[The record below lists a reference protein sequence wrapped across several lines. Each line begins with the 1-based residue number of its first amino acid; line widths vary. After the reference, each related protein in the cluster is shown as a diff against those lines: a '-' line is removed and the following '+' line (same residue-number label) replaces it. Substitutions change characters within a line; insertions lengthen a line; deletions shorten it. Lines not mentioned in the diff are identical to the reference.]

1 MITKIEILPNDLHV
15 HFSGENSE
23 IFPNIWLRDH
33 AKDEQNWDKRSSQ
46 RKTFTASLDLNLKIK
61 NAEILEN
68 GKYLSIF
75 WPDLEKPVQYSFEF
89 LINNKIEKKKR
100 NKIKFKSLGIK

>member
-33 AKDEQNWDKRSSQ
+33 AKDEQNWDKGLVKERLLQ
-46 RKTFTASLDLNLKIK
+46 HL
-61 NAEILEN
+61 
-68 GKYLSIF
+68 
-75 WPDLEKPVQYSFEF
+75 
-89 LINNKIEKKKR
+89 
-100 NKIKFKSLGIK
+100 